1 MRTCVITREKMPKV
15 DLIRVVKTDNGIIV
29 DNTGKVNGHG
39 VYIKRNE
46 ELTFDRIWNMSMDDI
61 DAWVDKHKKEY
72 LNAFGLKFEDFRFDN
87 QKKLDKYL
95 AGAALMD
102 TRLEAMQAAEAL
114 IHNLNTLQS
123 RPGSQLPFSSLN
135 YGTCYIPEGQLIID
149 CLLDASIRGTGKHHL
164 TPIFPCGIFQMKKGI
179 NRKPG
184 DPNYHLFKKALKS
197 TSKRIYPNYA
207 NCDWSNQKAWKKADI
222 DVRLNNNKELAEK
235 LSILSFDNGEIIID
249 TEEKPYEYFGT
260 MGK

>member
-1 MRTCVITREKMPKV
+1 M
-15 DLIRVVKTDNGIIV
+15 
-29 DNTGKVNGHG
+29 
-39 VYIKRNE
+39 
-46 ELTFDRIWNMSMDDI
+46 
-61 DAWVDKHKKEY
+61 
-72 LNAFGLKFEDFRFDN
+72 
-87 QKKLDKYL
+87 
-95 AGAALMD
+95 
-102 TRLEAMQAAEAL
+102 
-114 IHNLNTLQS
+114 
-123 RPGSQLPFSSLN
+123 N

-184 DPNYHLFKKALKS
+184 DPNYHLFKKALIS

-222 DVRLNNNKELAEK
+222 DVKEKVIGELNEFEKNTLIDRLNNNKALAEK
-235 LSILSFDNGEIIID
+235 LSILSFDNGNIIID
-249 TEEKPYEYFGT
+249 VEEKPYEYFGT